1 MPTTPDTTTPAAA
14 RSRGLNVALWV
25 VQVLLAINFAFSGIS
40 KLAGAQAMVDL
51 FTDVGIGQWFRY
63 VVGILEV
70 AGAIGL
76 LIPRLA
82 GLAAIGLGLV
92 MIGAIAT
99 HLFIIGGNPLS
110 PIVLLLIAAV
120 VAWGRRD
127 RTRDLLA
134 KRQPTA

>member
-1 MPTTPDTTTPAAA
+1 MPATSDSTPPGAT
-14 RSRGLNVALWV
+14 RRRGLDIVLWV

-40 KLAGAQAMVDL
+40 KLVGSEPMVAM
-51 FTDVGIGQWFRY
+51 FTDIGAGQWFRY

-82 GLAAIGLGLV
+82 GLAAVGLALIMV
-92 MIGAIAT
+92 GAIAT
-99 HLFIIGGNPLS
+99 HLFLIGGNPLS
-110 PIVLLLIAAV
+110 PIVLLLVAAV

-127 RTRDLLA
+127 RTAALL
-134 KRQPTA
+134 RRSS